1 MDLLNSISKNNCEC
15 KKAHVHTIKKILIGN
30 GVVKQLPSVLSDL
43 SIKKPFIICNKNTF
57 DVANKLVFELLENEN
72 INYSVFS
79 FDNPNLKPNEE
90 AVGSAIMNFKK
101 DCDAVIGIGS
111 GVINDVGKILANT
124 TNLPY
129 VIVATAPSMD
139 GYASSTSSM
148 CMGGLKVSLPSKT
161 ADVIIGDVD
170 ILKTA
175 PDKMLVSGLGDM
187 LAKYISIPEWQISHV
202 ITGEYYC
209 KEIAKLVNKS
219 LKNCMDNVDGLL
231 SRKDEAVKSVFE
243 GLVVCGIAMS
253 YAGLSRPASGVE
265 HYISHVLDMRN
276 EEFNTPCSTHG
287 IQCAIG
293 TLFASKFY
301 EQLKNLSIDKKKA
314 LDYVKNFDFDKY
326 SKELIDFLGKGAY
339 PMIEQ
344 EKKDKKYDCTLHEKR
359 LKKITKNWKEILSII
374 NSIPSPEFFE
384 SVLEKLSS
392 PKDLKDIGIENS
404 LLPLIFSA
412 TKDIRDKYVGSRL
425 AFDLGII
432 EEIIF

>member
-1 MDLLNSISKNNCEC
+1 MDLLNCISKNNCEC
-15 KKAHVHTIKKILIGN
+15 KKSHSHDIKKILIGN
-30 GVVKQLPSVLSDL
+30 GVIEKLPSVLSDL

-57 DVANKLVFELLENEN
+57 SVANKLVFKLLEKEN
-72 INYSVFS
+72 INYSVYS

-90 AVGSAIMNFKK
+90 TVGTAIMNFKK
-101 DCDAVIGIGS
+101 GCDVIIGIGS
-111 GVINDVGKILANT
+111 GVINDVGKILANGA
-124 TNLPY
+124 NLPY

-139 GYASSTSSM
+139 GYASATSSM

-175 PDKMLVSGLGDM
+175 PDEMLVSGLGDM
-187 LAKYISIPEWQISHV
+187 LAKYISIPEWQISHI

-209 KEIAKLVNKS
+209 KAIAKLVNRS
-219 LKNCMDNVDGLL
+219 LKKCMDNVDGLL

-243 GLVVCGIAMS
+243 GLVVCGVAMS

-276 EEFNTPCSTHG
+276 EEFFTPCSTHG

-301 EQLKNLSIDKKKA
+301 EQLKNISINREKA
-314 LDYVKNFDFDKY
+314 LDYAKNFDFDKY
-326 SKELIDFLGKGAY
+326 AKWLLDFLGKGAH

-344 EKKDKKYDCTLHEKR
+344 EEKDKKYDCSLHAKR
-359 LKKITKNWKEILSII
+359 LETIIKNWKEILSII
-374 NSIPSPEFFE
+374 ESIPSPDFFY
-384 SVLEKLSS
+384 SVLEKLSC
-392 PKDLKDIGIENS
+392 PKDLNDIGLENS

-432 EEIIF
+432 EEIKF